1 MLTDTKAQIA
11 EHKGRPYKIYDSHGL
26 YLLIHPN
33 GSKYWR
39 YNYRLGSVQRT
50 LALGVYPSIKLR
62 RARRERDAAKELV
75 RQGICPVQDRRER
88 KQQNLSKVTNT
99 FASAAREWHNTQQ
112 WSERHAVKVWRS
124 LEIHVLPAIGN
135 VGIATLDTRQ
145 LLNVLEPIQSAGKF
159 DMARR
164 VRQRMS
170 DVFDYAIAA
179 GRVQGNPIPGWK
191 ALKKPP
197 RVQHFKALAMDQVPE
212 FQATLATYQGNP
224 ITVLALRLLL
234 LTFVRPGELRNAR
247 WDEFNLE
254 VGEWRIPAERMKSRR
269 EHVVPLSAQAKEVVN
284 QIPPVSRDLV
294 FPGSKPGKPLSD
306 NTLRIALHRMGF
318 EVTAHGFRTL
328 ASTSLNEIGFPPDII
343 EAQLAHLPADRTR
356 AAYNRAEYMEQRREM
371 MQTWADVV
379 SNKVVPFKRI
389 QQTVR
394 RS

>member
-1 MLTDTKAQIA
+1 
-11 EHKGRPYKIYDSHGL
+11 
-26 YLLIHPN
+26 
-33 GSKYWR
+33 
-39 YNYRLGSVQRT
+39 
-50 LALGVYPSIKLR
+50 
-62 RARRERDAAKELV
+62 
-75 RQGICPVQDRRER
+75 
-88 KQQNLSKVTNT
+88 
-99 FASAAREWHNTQQ
+99 
-112 WSERHAVKVWRS
+112 
-124 LEIHVLPAIGN
+124 
-135 VGIATLDTRQ
+135 
-145 LLNVLEPIQSAGKF
+145 
-159 DMARR
+159 
-164 VRQRMS
+164 
-170 DVFDYAIAA
+170 
-179 GRVQGNPIPGWK
+179 
-191 ALKKPP
+191 
-197 RVQHFKALAMDQVPE
+197 
-212 FQATLATYQGNP
+212 
-224 ITVLALRLLL
+224 
-234 LTFVRPGELRNAR
+234 
-247 WDEFNLE
+247 
-254 VGEWRIPAERMKSRR
+254 MKSRR